1 MATGTETLGA
11 HVPPI
16 LPFLL
21 TNMPQFYPSALPLRE
36 MLHFPAS
43 FAARYGQ
50 MKTVLASK
58 IKAKTCRGFEKALN
72 EGEND
77 PSSVLSVPG
86 MQM

>member
-1 MATGTETLGA
+1 
-11 HVPPI
+11 
-16 LPFLL
+16 
-21 TNMPQFYPSALPLRE
+21 
-36 MLHFPAS
+36 MLHLPAS

-50 MKTVLASK
+50 VKTVLASK